1 MQGARHGQHGEIQQR
16 IEKNTEREEGLILCN
31 CHWVNSRASINHG
44 GRA

>member
-16 IEKNTEREEGLILCN
+16 IEKNTERGGAHTLH